1 MNSVLGSM
9 KGVSVSSLP
18 PRWRGV
24 AAAAPPT
31 TSTAASRV
39 TAMLT
44 TTCIYWFHLV
54 TEHLS
59 SHFDEQADL
68 KTFI

>member
-9 KGVSVSSLP
+9 KGVS

-31 TSTAASRV
+31 ATTAASRV
-39 TAMLT
+39 TAMAT
-44 TTCIYWFHLV
+44 TTCSEGYTWSPATQLA
-54 TEHLS
+54 L
-59 SHFDEQADL
+59 
-68 KTFI
+68 